1 MVAGES
7 LTNDGALLRLEPA
20 LSMDSRSMEAEKLL
34 GEGILGKQ
42 KPPLDPFGLP
52 LALLSVS
59 APAL

>member
-42 KPPLDPFGLP
+42 KPLDPLGLP